1 MFFEPWAFV
10 CLVSLAGSCGAGL
23 AARFEGVG
31 LAPDRFVTATAIP
44 AVLAVIFSGNGV
56 PLGIALWTF
65 AFVTL
70 LSCLAVIDLTTRTVP
85 DILSI
90 PMILLGLLHAHLSG
104 FDTWVFG
111 GFAVAVI
118 SMGAIG
124 QYIFRSQ
131 SWIGAGD
138 ILLIASAI
146 AWLGPALLPDV
157 LLLTGLLLCLRIA
170 AGSFAMPHH
179 ASCVP
184 TEAPRDPGLPL
195 APSLGAAQ
203 MLIWFGGPLI

>member
-23 AARFEGVG
+23 AARFEGVQ
-31 LAPDRFVTATAIP
+31 LTPDRFVTATAIP

-70 LSCLAVIDLTTRTVP
+70 LSCLAVIDFTTRTVP
-85 DILSI
+85 DIVSI
-90 PMILLGLLHAHLSG
+90 PMIFLGLLHAQLSG

-111 GFAVAVI
+111 GFAVAVLA
-118 SMGAIG
+118 MGILG

-131 SWIGAGD
+131 SWIGGGD
-138 ILLIASAI
+138 VLLIGGAI
-146 AWLGPALLPDV
+146 AWLGPALLPDL
-157 LLLTGLLLCLRIA
+157 LLLTGSLLCLKIA
-170 AGSFAMPHH
+170 MHSFAFQHSSTCM
-179 ASCVP
+179 P
-184 TEAPRDPGLPL
+184 TEAPCDPGMPL
-195 APSLGAAQ
+195 APSLGVAQ
-203 MLIWFGGPLI
+203 MLIWFGGPLF